1 MEKYNILF
9 RGYRR
14 DINKAGLPTY
24 SGIYIVYRCTFNQ
37 EKQTVSLKELL
48 YIGQA
53 QNIRDRIFN
62 HNMHDAF
69 IAAAKK
75 GEQICY
81 SYAEVDKQDLDILE
95 NALIFA
101 QKPPLNDNLKDT
113 YNHNTAQFYVEGH
126 CALLDN
132 TDFSIESYHD

>member
-1 MEKYNILF
+1 MKKYNILF

-14 DINKAGLPTY
+14 DCNKAGLPTY
-24 SGIYIVYRCTFNQ
+24 SGIYIVYRCTFNK

-53 QNIRDRIFN
+53 QNIQERISK
-62 HNMHDAF
+62 HDKHQEF
-69 IAAAKK
+69 IDAAKN

-81 SYAEVDKQDLDILE
+81 SYAEVDKQDLDIVE

-101 QKPPLNDNLKDT
+101 QKPRLNDELKDT
-113 YNHNTAQFYVEGH
+113 YNYESAHFNVEGQ
-126 CALLDN
+126 CALLDY
-132 TDFSIESYHD
+132 TDFSIE

>member
-14 DINKAGLPTY
+14 DCNRAGLPTY

-53 QNIRDRIFN
+53 QNIRDRISG
-62 HNMHDAF
+62 HDKREKSSLMQQ
-69 IAAAKK
+69 KK
-75 GEQICY
+75 VNRFVTLMQKWTNKIW
-81 SYAEVDKQDLDILE
+81 IL
-95 NALIFA
+95 
-101 QKPPLNDNLKDT
+101 
-113 YNHNTAQFYVEGH
+113 
-126 CALLDN
+126 
-132 TDFSIESYHD
+132 

>member
-14 DINKAGLPTY
+14 DCNRAGLPTY

-37 EKQTVSLKELL
+37 EKQTVRLKELL

-53 QNIRDRIFN
+53 QNIRDRISGHDKREEFFN
-62 HNMHDAF
+62 
-69 IAAAKK
+69 AAKE

-81 SYAEVDKQDLDILE
+81 SYAEVNKQDLDIVE
-95 NALIFA
+95 NALIYA
-101 QKPPLNDNLKDT
+101 QKPRLNDKLKDS
-113 YNHNTAQFYVEGH
+113 YNHEPAQFNIEGQ
-126 CALLDN
+126 CALLDY
-132 TDFSIESYHD
+132 TDFPIE

>member
-1 MEKYNILF
+1 MKIYNILF

-14 DINKAGLPTY
+14 DSNKAGLPTY
-24 SGIYIVYRCTFNQ
+24 SGIYMVYRCTFNQ

-53 QNIRDRIFN
+53 QNIQDRISH
-62 HNMHDAF
+62 HNMHQEFIDATND
-69 IAAAKK
+69 

-81 SYAEVDKQDLDILE
+81 SYAEVNEQDLDIVE

-101 QKPPLNDNLKDT
+101 QKPRLNDELKDN
-113 YNHNTAQFYVEGH
+113 YNHKPAQFNIEGQ
-126 CALLDN
+126 CALLDY
-132 TDFSIESYHD
+132 TDFSIE

>member
-14 DINKAGLPTY
+14 DCNRAGLPTY

-53 QNIRDRIFN
+53 QNIRDRISGHDKREEFFN
-62 HNMHDAF
+62 
-69 IAAAKK
+69 AAKE
-75 GEQICY
+75 GEQICHAVRRRFPNLSHRKNR
-81 SYAEVDKQDLDILE
+81 SYL
-95 NALIFA
+95 
-101 QKPPLNDNLKDT
+101 
-113 YNHNTAQFYVEGH
+113 YNIRVKA
-126 CALLDN
+126 
-132 TDFSIESYHD
+132 